1 MNTVK
6 LRENMAYQIAL
17 FLFSALFVF
26 VYSTSTSFLYPYP
39 ETGDSFV
46 FQTIGKF
53 WVDGAIPYHDLFDNK
68 GPFLYAMNALGYWLT
83 DSRTGLLIVQI
94 PIFYLLSVITFRFMR
109 LGFNSKTSFGI
120 TLILL
125 LGLSLGYNGGNN
137 ACEYGMPLLVLSSCL
152 FYKWLQQPIEPT
164 KKHPI
169 RYSFVYGFTIGICLL
184 TRASNSLIIFILLA
198 YILFHELTHKQFR
211 SLFQNLLT
219 AAAGTLA
226 ICLPFVLYFYAHGAL
241 DDLYSSMISSNF
253 HYLRSTGL
261 MVSPMYL
268 KRLVALLCSYVN
280 LLALLGLAV
289 LQIFAYFKKERVE
302 AVQQN
307 QSGNSLPEQ
316 GKATSQQRMN
326 ALLWLTISAVCILF
340 FLRTNCYPNYA
351 HICFPLAII
360 ALLELKRLYIEVS
373 HKQYLKTLTYSL
385 TFIILTINGFNGIY
399 TAVKNA
405 LYDSTPQKT
414 LYSAYDSILKDLPKE
429 GYSSFIGYDI
439 LPEMYLRWNIRP
451 CYRFFALQSFS
462 RSYNP
467 AVYKQTNQ
475 EFMNGDAQWVLLNE
489 KVGLPEEIRKVL
501 AEKYV
506 EVKRVKIKGGELVM
520 FRRVGAPLKK

>member
-1 MNTVK
+1 METKMNSVK
-6 LRENMAYQIAL
+6 LGENMAYQIAL
-17 FLFSALFVF
+17 FLFSALFVL
-26 VYSTSTSFLYPYP
+26 VHSTSTSFLYPYP

-53 WVDGAIPYHDLFDNK
+53 WVDGVIPYRDLFDNK

-137 ACEYGMPLLVLSSCL
+137 ACEYGMPLLVLSSYL
-152 FYKWLQQPIEPT
+152 FYKWLQQPFEST
-164 KKHPI
+164 KNHPLQ
-169 RYSFVYGFTIGICLL
+169 YSFVYGFTIGICLL

-198 YILFHELTHKQFR
+198 YVLFHELTHKQFR

-226 ICLPFVLYFYAHGAL
+226 ICLPFVLYFYANDAL
-241 DDLYSSMISSNF
+241 DDLYYSVIACNF
-253 HYLRSTGL
+253 NYLRTTGL
-261 MVSPMYL
+261 MIPPMHL
-268 KRLVALLCSYVN
+268 KRAAALLCAYVN
-280 LLALLGLAV
+280 LLTFLGLAV
-289 LQIFAYFKKERVE
+289 LQIFAYFRKH
-302 AVQQN
+302 
-307 QSGNSLPEQ
+307 
-316 GKATSQQRMN
+316 TI
-326 ALLWLTISAVCILF
+326 LWLIISVVCIVF

-360 ALLELKRLYIEVS
+360 ALLEVKRLFKEVY
-373 HKQYLKTLTYSL
+373 HKQYLKRLACSVA
-385 TFIILTINGFNGIY
+385 FIILAVNGFNGIY
-399 TAVKNA
+399 SATKNA
-405 LYDSTPQKT
+405 LHDSTPQKN
-414 LYSAYDSILKDLPKE
+414 LYTAYDSILKELPTD

-467 AVYKQTNQ
+467 AIYKQTKE
-475 EFMNGDAQWVLLNE
+475 EFMNGDAQWILLNE
-489 KVGLPEEIRKVL
+489 KPGLSGEIRKVL
-501 AEKYV
+501 EEKY
-506 EVKRVKIKGGELVM
+506 EVVNRVKSEGGELVM
-520 FRRVGAPLKK
+520 FRRVGE

>member
-1 MNTVK
+1 MNSVK
-6 LRENMAYQIAL
+6 LGENMAYQIAL
-17 FLFSALFVF
+17 FLFSALFVL
-26 VYSTSTSFLYPYP
+26 VYSTSSSFLYPYP

-53 WVDGAIPYHDLFDNK
+53 WVEGVIPYRDLFDNK

-94 PIFYLLSVITFRFMR
+94 PIFYLLSVITFRFLR

-137 ACEYGMPLLVLSSCL
+137 ACEYGMPFLVLSSYL
-152 FYKWLQQPIEPT
+152 FYKWLQQPFEST

-184 TRASNSLIIFILLA
+184 TRASNSLIIFVLLA
-198 YILFHELTHKQFR
+198 YVLFHELTRKQFR
-211 SLFQNLLT
+211 SLILNLLT

-226 ICLPFVLYFYAHGAL
+226 ICLPFVLYFYANDAL
-241 DDLYSSMISSNF
+241 DDLYYSVITSNF
-253 HYLRSTGL
+253 HYLRTTGL
-261 MVSPMYL
+261 MIPAMHL
-268 KRLVALLCSYVN
+268 KRAAVLLCAYVN
-280 LLALLGLAV
+280 LLTFLGLAV
-289 LQIFAYFKKERVE
+289 FQVFAYYRKQVI
-302 AVQQN
+302 
-307 QSGNSLPEQ
+307 
-316 GKATSQQRMN
+316 
-326 ALLWLTISAVCILF
+326 LWLIISAVCIVF

-360 ALLELKRLYIEVS
+360 ALLELKRLYKEVS
-373 HKQYLKTLTYSL
+373 HKQYLKPLACSVA
-385 TFIILTINGFNGIY
+385 FVILAVNGFNGIY
-399 TAVKNA
+399 SAVKNA
-405 LYDSTPQKT
+405 LHDSTPQKN
-414 LYSAYDSILKDLPKE
+414 LYIAYDSILKDLPKD

-475 EFMNGDAQWVLLNE
+475 EFMNGDAQWVLVNE
-489 KVGLPEEIRKVL
+489 KPGLPGEIRKVL
-501 AEKYV
+501 EEKYE
-506 EVKRVKIKGGELVM
+506 EVKRVKIKGGELVLY
-520 FRRVGAPLKK
+520 RNVSIY